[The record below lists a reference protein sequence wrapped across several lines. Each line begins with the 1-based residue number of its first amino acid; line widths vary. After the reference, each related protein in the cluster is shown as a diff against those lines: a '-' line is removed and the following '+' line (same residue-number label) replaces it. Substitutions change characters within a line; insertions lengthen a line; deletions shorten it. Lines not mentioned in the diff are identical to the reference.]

1 MEQTRHLPLF
11 SVCPTGGGALLRG
24 LANLAQPT
32 LRRLL
37 SLGPIETLYRTL
49 PRGLAPGAFVE
60 AILGAMDVSI
70 RVAPEE
76 VARIPATGPVVVVA
90 NHPFG
95 GLEGLALAKMLLSVR
110 PDTRILANFL
120 LSRLPELRE
129 LFVFADP
136 FGGGAAAGRNI
147 GSLRESLR
155 VLEGGGLLA
164 LFPSGAVARPRLENG
179 RLTVADP
186 DWNPAVAWLVRKSQA
201 TVVPVHFS
209 GRNSWLFQVLG
220 LVHPLAGTAM
230 LPREFCN
237 KRETAVTARVG
248 RPVTYDRLARL
259 PACQGA
265 PDADACITRYLRLR
279 TTLMRDR
286 PNRPRRLPPLFVPRG
301 ASRQE
306 SLVAPVSPTLMA
318 DELARLP
325 EEAVLLTSG
334 EFAVIE
340 AKAADIPLTLKEIGR
355 LRELTFRK
363 VGEGTGKACD
373 LDSFD
378 IHYRHLFLWNTE
390 RREVAGAYRI
400 GRTDELLAARGP
412 KGIYTSTLFV
422 LKSSFFDRISPA
434 LEMGRSFVR
443 PEYQK
448 SYAPLLLLWKGL
460 ARLVAREPRYRVLFG
475 PVSISNAYKNA
486 SRRLMAG
493 YFEGK
498 DTNGGLARLVRPKT
512 PLRGQTWLARA
523 AKSLVSDL
531 DDLLTLIDDIE
542 ADGKGIPVL
551 LRQYLKL
558 GGKLLAFNVDRDF
571 ANALDGLIVVDL
583 LTADP
588 RQLERYMGKEGLAG
602 FTAYHQAG
610 AGLARTA

>member
-1 MEQTRHLPLF
+1 MDTTPSDSLF
-11 SVCPTGGGALLRG
+11 ALRPSFGGALVRG
-24 LANLAQPT
+24 LADLAQPV
-32 LRRLL
+32 LSRLL
-37 SLGPIETLYRTL
+37 SLGPIETLYRNL
-49 PRGLAPGAFVE
+49 PGGLAPGAFIDAVLE
-60 AILGAMDVSI
+60 AMGVRI
-70 RVAPEE
+70 RVAAEE
-76 VARIPATGPVVVVA
+76 VARIPATGPVMVVA

-95 GLEGLALAKMLLSVR
+95 GLEGLVLAKMLLSVR
-110 PDTRILANFL
+110 PDARIMANFL
-120 LSRLPELRE
+120 LSRIPELRG
-129 LFVFADP
+129 LFVFVDP
-136 FGGGAAAGRNI
+136 FGGRTAAGRNVH
-147 GSLRESLR
+147 SLRECLG
-155 VLEGGGLLA
+155 VLQDGGLLA
-164 LFPSGAVARPRLENG
+164 MFPGGAVSRPRLENG

-186 DWNPAVAWLVRKSQA
+186 AWSHAVAWLIRKTQA

-220 LVHPLAGTAM
+220 LAHPLARTAM
-230 LPREFCN
+230 LPREFLN
-237 KRETAVTARVG
+237 KRNRTVTARVG
-248 RPVTYDRLARL
+248 RPVTHDRLTRL
-259 PACQGA
+259 PACQDA
-265 PDADACITRYLRLR
+265 TDADTCITRYLRLR
-279 TTLMRDR
+279 TTLLRDR
-286 PNRPRRLPPLFVPRG
+286 PNRPRRLPPLFPPRSV
-301 ASRQE
+301 SRRE
-306 SLVAPVSPTLMA
+306 SLITPVSPVLMA

-325 EEAVLLTSG
+325 EQAVLLTSG

-355 LRELTFRK
+355 LREMTFRK

-373 LDSFD
+373 LDAFD
-378 IHYRHLFLWNTE
+378 SHYRHLFLWNTE
-390 RREVAGAYRI
+390 KCEVAGAYRI

-412 KGIYTSTLFV
+412 RGIYTSTLFV
-422 LKSSFFDRISPA
+422 LKSRFFDRIGPA

-460 ARLVAREPRYRVLFG
+460 ARVVAREPRYRVLFG
-475 PVSISNAYKNA
+475 PVSISNTYKNA
-486 SRRLMAG
+486 SRRLMAS

-498 DTNGGLARLVRPKT
+498 DTGSGLARLVRPKT

-542 ADGKGIPVL
+542 ADDKGIPVL

-583 LTADP
+583 LDADP
-588 RQLERYMGKEGLAG
+588 RQLERYMGKEGLVA
-602 FTAYHQAG
+602 FTAYHQANP
-610 AGLARTA
+610 GLARSA